1 MTTQSGA
8 EATITF
14 LATSVRKDRIAKPYR
29 HPVLDDRLRRAR
41 TKREAVV
48 LQKAP
53 VRVPK
58 LLRVEKTVLEM
69 ERIDGQRLRDEL
81 TQANAAHYGALLG
94 TMLCTLHDAD
104 IVHGDVTTS
113 NVLVEAAT
121 KELVLIDFGLASMTK
136 RIEDKAVDLHVLR
149 ETLSG
154 SHPLLL
160 DNFWNALLTTYTT
173 TAVLERLKKV
183 ESRGRYKANY

>member
-8 EATITF
+8 EAVVTF
-14 LATSVRKDRIAKPYR
+14 LADSVRKDRIAKPYR

-41 TKREAVV
+41 TKREAIV
-48 LQKAP
+48 LAKAP

-69 ERIDGQRLRDEL
+69 ERIDGNRLRDEL
-81 TQANAAHYGALLG
+81 NDANAAHYGAALG
-94 TMLCTLHDAD
+94 TMLCTLHEAD

-113 NVLVEAAT
+113 NVLVEAIT
-121 KELVLIDFGLASMTK
+121 NELVLIDFGLASLTK
-136 RIEDKAVDLHVLR
+136 RVEDKAVDLHVLR

-160 DNFWNALLTTYTT
+160 DTFWNALLTTYTNA
-173 TAVLERLKKV
+173 AVFERLKKV